1 VGVYLVVGGCTGR
14 EDAVAALKE
23 SVKLD
28 NPSDWQL
35 LVELTSGRTAGP
47 ESVSASAVLTGGGVQ
62 SSSLGTDLPHAT
74 ITAPALHTELK
85 D

>member
-1 VGVYLVVGGCTGR
+1 MRGQLAGR

-47 ESVSASAVLTGGGVQ
+47 ESVSASAVLTGGGAQ
-62 SSSLGTDLPHAT
+62 STGLGTSTDLPHAT
-74 ITAPALHTELK
+74 IPVESVNTELK